1 MSDIESSTLA
11 AEHVLV
17 ADDELAN
24 VELFRRLFERDVPC
38 RVIAVMNADAAVRVA
53 IEQRPAVVLLDLGFP
68 NPEDALN
75 VCRRI
80 RLHHSRIE
88 MPIILITAQNFRPM
102 ANKVIAQCFE
112 AGADDFIERIA
123 NDPEKVLRVR
133 GKLVSSLLYRTVVR
147 QAAALR
153 AIGGK
158 VAHDL
163 RTPLTSLSLSLEAG
177 EISGPPYV
185 KTALKR
191 LKTVSD
197 ALARHTSQNTPIDP
211 APLSVSKLF
220 EDVRELAPF
229 DDNLPP
235 SALTVDSSRCSREV
249 LAVKDLLLITVL
261 EMISNAASVSP
272 GMDGLAVSV
281 VARDEGELVCISI
294 RDNGA
299 GIPAGY
305 EERIF
310 EERYTTRARGTGLG
324 LAYARADIVRMGGTL
339 ELVRDDNPGAH
350 FKICLPAGSVMQQET
365 S

>member
-1 MSDIESSTLA
+1 MSDIELSTLA
-11 AEHVLV
+11 AEHILV
-17 ADDELAN
+17 ADNELAN

-38 RVIAVMNADAAVRVA
+38 QVIAVMNADAAVRAAV
-53 IEQRPAVVLLDLGFP
+53 EQRPAVILLDLGFP

-80 RLHHSRIE
+80 RQHHSRIE
-88 MPIILITAQNFRPM
+88 MPIILITAQNYRPM
-102 ANKVIAQCFE
+102 ANNVIAQCFE
-112 AGADDFIERIA
+112 AGADDFIERTA

-133 GKLVSSLLYRTVVR
+133 GKLISALLYRTVVR

-163 RTPLTSLSLSLEAG
+163 RTPLTSLSLALEAG
-177 EISGPPYV
+177 EITGPPYV

-191 LKTVSD
+191 IKTVSD
-197 ALARHTSQNTPIDP
+197 ALARHTSETASVNP
-211 APLSVSKLF
+211 APLRVPKLF

-229 DDNLPP
+229 DDKLPP
-235 SALTVDSSRCSREV
+235 GALTVDSSRCSREV
-249 LAVKDLLLITVL
+249 LAVKDLLLITML
-261 EMISNAASVSP
+261 EMISNAASVNT
-272 GMDGLAVSV
+272 GMNGLAVSV
-281 VARDEGELVCISI
+281 VAEDEGELVCISI

-310 EERYTTRARGTGLG
+310 EERYTTRDNGTGLG
-324 LAYARADIVRMGGTL
+324 LAYARADIARMGGSL
-339 ELVRDDNPGAH
+339 SLVRDGSPGAH
-350 FKICLPAGSVMQQET
+350 FRICLPSREMEST
-365 S
+365 ER